1 MEMLDKTTSNESQRR
16 RSLATENAVH
26 DNEDAEKACL
36 KKAFV
41 QKINAMKERITFWNR
56 KLDEYV

>member
-1 MEMLDKTTSNESQRR
+1 MLDKTASRESQRR
-16 RSLATENAVH
+16 RNLAAENSVH
-26 DNEDAEKACL
+26 DKEDAEKACL
-36 KKAFV
+36 EKAFV

>member
-1 MEMLDKTTSNESQRR
+1 MLDKTASSESQRR
-16 RSLATENAVH
+16 RNLATENSVY
-26 DNEDAEKACL
+26 DIEDAEKACL
-36 KKAFV
+36 KNAFV